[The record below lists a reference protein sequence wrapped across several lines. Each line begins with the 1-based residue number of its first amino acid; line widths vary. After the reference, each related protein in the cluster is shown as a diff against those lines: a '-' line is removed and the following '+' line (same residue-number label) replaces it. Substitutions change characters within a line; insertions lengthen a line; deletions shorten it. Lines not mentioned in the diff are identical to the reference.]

1 MRAMTADDCFLWT
14 FFVTRVATSGL
25 FCAEPVAAPLDACVN
40 QGDR

>member
-1 MRAMTADDCFLWT
+1 MRATTAEDCFHLT

-25 FCAEPVAAPLDACVN
+25 FCPEPVAAPLGACVN